1 MRSVEAAVGGDG
13 GVIGLSGSLTPAS
26 MARVF
31 DAMGLTSDSVLLDA
45 GAGIGRPLV
54 QAAATYR
61 LPVAL
66 GYEFDPI
73 KVQKS
78 APFIERCLRAL
89 IPDTLTARPGT
100 DASSHVIVFDKD
112 LASIRSNTRNHTR
125 TITHVFSFWEGI
137 APDARKGVA
146 SICCDL
152 PALERVAVVQR
163 GMRLADP
170 VESMRGYGF
179 PRLRLVNEF
188 SVTSVGSGRQY
199 VAYVFLSVSN

>member
-1 MRSVEAAVGGDG
+1 MRSVEAAVGGDA
-13 GVIGLSGSLTPAS
+13 GVVGLAGSLTPAS

-78 APFIERCLRAL
+78 APFIERCLGAL
-89 IPDTLTARPGT
+89 IPDALTARPGT
-100 DASSHVIVFDKD
+100 DASSHVIVFEKD
-112 LASIRSNTRNHTR
+112 MASIRPRNH
-125 TITHVFSFWEGI
+125 TITHVFSFWEGL

-146 SICCDL
+146 SICRES

-163 GMRLADP
+163 GMRTRSAADP
-170 VESMRGYGF
+170 VEVMVGYGF

-188 SVTSVGSGRQY
+188 TVTSVGSGQQY
-199 VAYVFLSVSN
+199 VAYVYKRV